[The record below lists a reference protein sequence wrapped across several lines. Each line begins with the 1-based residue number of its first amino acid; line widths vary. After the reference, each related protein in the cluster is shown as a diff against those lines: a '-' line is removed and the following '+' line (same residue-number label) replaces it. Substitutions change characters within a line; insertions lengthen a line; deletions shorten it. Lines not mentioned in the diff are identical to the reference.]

1 MEWLNYHLL
10 VNFGRAQVPV
20 VTLRGALAPQEFVF
34 LMQGEIPNRR
44 GQAVVHSWF
53 GVRFDRGACAG
64 IEELWAFLERSG
76 FDRQPF
82 PNPAHLPDLTPA
94 AILLPEAVAAARR
107 WMSQRRGEINTE
119 LAPKLAEMRD
129 KLAALRVAKHRQLAR
144 DFHEENLSA
153 IRLRQKQMK
162 ARQID
167 RIFADYTAY
176 VQDTLT
182 TEDAAFIRVAA
193 VFRGE

>member
-1 MEWLNYHLL
+1 
-10 VNFGRAQVPV
+10 
-20 VTLRGALAPQEFVF
+20 VTLHGVLAPQELVF
-34 LMQGEIPNRR
+34 LMQGEIPNRK

-53 GVRFDRGACAG
+53 GVCFDHGACAG
-64 IEELWAFLERSG
+64 VEEIPAFLERTG
-76 FDRQPF
+76 FARQLF

-94 AILLPEAVAAARR
+94 ATLLPEAVAQARR
-107 WMSQRRGEINTE
+107 WMSERRSEINAE

-129 KLAALRVAKHRQLAR
+129 KLAALRATKHRQLER

-162 ARQID
+162 ERQID
-167 RIFADYTAY
+167 CLFADYTAY

-182 TEDAAFIRVAA
+182 TEDAAFIRIAA
-193 VFRGE
+193 VFRGPYQC